1 MVETVKTIK
10 NPPAI
15 MLPTAIS
22 VDGGYRSAN
31 AKNTLARAPRRKP
44 KLTDN
49 VSMEPEMKM
58 KVKKKRRVSIDK
70 EERERRER
78 RREEEQRRRKRRR
91 LT

>member
-1 MVETVKTIK
+1 MVETAVKTIK

-58 KVKKKRRVSIDK
+58 KK
-70 EERERRER
+70 EEEKSRERRKRKNEEEKKS
-78 RREEEQRRRKRRR
+78 REEGREED
-91 LT
+91 

>member
-1 MVETVKTIK
+1 
-10 NPPAI
+10 

-58 KVKKKRRVSIDK
+58 KVKKKRR
-70 EERERRER
+70 E
-78 RREEEQRRRKRRR
+78 RRKRKKRKKKEKE
-91 LT
+91 

>member
-1 MVETVKTIK
+1 
-10 NPPAI
+10 
-15 MLPTAIS
+15 MLPTAIK

-49 VSMEPEMKM
+49 VSMEPETKM
-58 KVKKKRRVSIDK
+58 KT
-70 EERERRER
+70 EER
-78 RREEEQRRRKRRR
+78 RRKKKKEEERRRKKRRR